1 MPTDDLALTTDGLA
15 ELHAALADALDLAIA
30 AGAPFPL
37 LQKLAAANGFTR
49 ALREVPKHDL
59 MPTIVTNAKAA
70 LAEWQRFRAARPP
83 KAVA

>member
-1 MPTDDLALTTDGLA
+1 
-15 ELHAALADALDLAIA
+15 
-30 AGAPFPL
+30 
-37 LQKLAAANGFTR
+37 
-49 ALREVPKHDL
+49 